1 MLTQKEESNW
11 VNMPKNKGTYESC
24 CEEGESGLKAG
35 ECSLM
40 MYSDTSRYEMYCWLV
55 NACLICLPLPKTLFT
70 RVNYYNPTL
79 SSNPISLFI
88 NMRTQQCS
96 SQLLLRKQVNWSSIL
111 DSFILSF
118 ILQVGNFNYD
128 WSEIWT

>member
-88 NMRTQQCS
+88 NMRTQQWS

-111 DSFILSF
+111 NSFILSF

-128 WSEIWT
+128 CSEIWT